1 MMNLFSRRLG
11 VVVLSLMIL
20 ALLAHTGRTS
30 HAALT
35 ESAIDPSTAS
45 VVDASALFVDGPQTG
60 RALDPAN
67 MDKSVGA
74 CVDFNAFAN
83 GGWIAKNPIPAAQ
96 PRWGR
101 FNLLAEQNSERLR
114 EILDA
119 ASSNHSAAKGTNE
132 RKIGDYYGS
141 CMDEAKIEAEGTK
154 PLQAEFDRIEQ
165 IKDLR
170 ALSMVVGR
178 FHTGGIGGLFNF
190 SAGQDFKN
198 STQVIAN
205 ASQGG
210 LSLPDRD
217 YYTKTDEKSLQIR
230 GDYQKH
236 VVKMFELLGDDADK
250 AAANAKTVLNIET
263 KLAEASMT
271 RVERRDPNA
280 VYHRMTMTEAKALA
294 PHFGWDEYFQAIG
307 LSGTPDINV
316 GQPKFFSA
324 LDQYLTTMPL
334 ADWKTYLRWRV
345 IDAGASS
352 LSAKFVEEDFNFKG
366 KILTGAKENLPRW
379 KRCVQSTDRALG
391 EAVGQVYVQKN
402 FPPAARERMLM
413 LVKNMVVALRED
425 ISTLAWM
432 SQPTRQQAITKLEAF
447 ASKIGHPE
455 KWRDYSTLE
464 VDRTSFVNNSMRARA
479 FEVRRNLSKIGKP
492 VDRNE
497 WNMTPP
503 TVNASYSPTMN
514 TITFPA
520 GILQSPF
527 FDANAD
533 DAVNYGAIG
542 AVIGH
547 EMTHG
552 FDDQGA
558 QFNAEGNLKN
568 WWTDTDLKNFKER
581 TTCVVNQFN
590 SYVVDPKDNLRQNG
604 KLVVGEAVADLG
616 GLTIA
621 YAAFQKSIEN
631 KRLAPVDGFTPEQRF
646 FLGFAQVWAGSA
658 RPEYERL
665 QTNTDPHPLPRFRV
679 NGTVSNMPQFAQAF
693 GCKTGDPMVR
703 ADRCQIW

>member
-1 MMNLFSRRLG
+1 MMSLVNRRLC
-11 VVVLSLMIL
+11 VVVLSAFMLL
-20 ALLAHTGRTS
+20 ALLARSGGPS
-30 HAALT
+30 QAASM
-35 ESAIDPSTAS
+35 ENDIDPST
-45 VVDASALFVDGPQTG
+45 LFVDAQQTG

-67 MDKSVGA
+67 LDKTIGA

-83 GGWIAKNPIPAAQ
+83 GGWIAKNPIPAAF

-101 FNLLAEQNSERLR
+101 FNQLAEQNSERMR

-119 ASSNHSAAKGTNE
+119 AASNHSAAKGSNE

-141 CMDEAKIEAEGTK
+141 CMDETKIEAEGAK
-154 PLQAEFDRIEQ
+154 PLQPEFDLIE
-165 IKDLR
+165 KVSDLR
-170 ALSMVVGR
+170 GLSSLVAR
-178 FHTGGIGGLFNF
+178 FHLSGVGGIFNF
-190 SAGQDFKN
+190 GAGQDFKN

-205 ASQGG
+205 ATQGG

-217 YYTKTDEKSLQIR
+217 YYTKTDEKSQQIR
-230 GDYQKH
+230 AEYLKH
-236 VVKMFELLGDDADK
+236 VAKMFELLGDTPEK
-250 AAANAKTVLNIET
+250 AAASAQTVMKIET
-263 KLAEASMT
+263 KLAESSMT
-271 RVERRDPNA
+271 RVERRDPNKI
-280 VYHRMTMTEAKALA
+280 YHRMTMAEAKALA
-294 PHFGWDEYFQAIG
+294 QHFGWDEYFQGMG
-307 LSGTPDINV
+307 LRGTPDINV
-316 GQPKFFSA
+316 AQPDFFKA
-324 LDQYLTTMPL
+324 VDQYLTTMPL

-345 IDAGASS
+345 VDAGASS

-366 KILTGAKENLPRW
+366 RILTGTKENLPRW

-402 FPPAARERMLM
+402 FPPAAKERMLT
-413 LVKNMVVALRED
+413 LVKNLIAALRED
-425 ISTLAWM
+425 LTTLGWM
-432 SQPTRQQAITKLEAF
+432 SQATRQQATAKLEAF
-447 ASKIGHPE
+447 ARKIGYPD
-455 KWRDYSTLE
+455 KWRDYSALNI
-464 VDRTSFVNNSMRARA
+464 DRGSYVNNAMRARA
-479 FEVRRNLSKIGKP
+479 FEVNRNLNKIGKP
-492 VDRNE
+492 VDRAE
-497 WNMTPP
+497 WGMTPP
-503 TVNASYSPTMN
+503 TVNAYYNPSMN
-514 TITFPA
+514 EIVFPA
-520 GILQSPF
+520 GILQAPF
-527 FDANAD
+527 FAADAD

-558 QFNAEGNLKN
+558 QFDAEGNLKN

-581 TTCVVNQFN
+581 TECVVKQFD
-590 SYVVDPKDNLRQNG
+590 SYVVDAKDNLRQNG

-631 KRLAPVDGFTPEQRF
+631 KRLAPIDGFTPEQRF

-658 RPEYERL
+658 RPEFERL

-679 NGTVSNMPQFAQAF
+679 NGTVANMPQFAQAF
-693 GCKTGDPMVR
+693 GCKAGDPMVR